1 MEEAALI
8 QEETGEAQQDASP
21 AQQALTLKA
30 ALVPLTT
37 LAFSNMSLD
46 DVRNTLQQKQ
56 LEAPAL
62 FNNLP
67 CVLDLSGLDCED
79 MPLAGLRQL
88 CLDCGLLIVAV
99 RNVGPEWSA
108 QLADLQ
114 LADLGKGNIRRNL
127 ESVQAEQADASPAED
142 AQQAPATVSSA
153 PLPLPQRAIKVHV
166 GNIRSGQQ
174 LYFDGDLIVQGT
186 VNPGAEVLA
195 TGDIHVY
202 GALRGRVLAGIK
214 GDESAV
220 IACVQ
225 FDGELI
231 AIAGHYRLFEEPHPD
246 QNQSVVIRLVDDNL
260 QFQAMS

>member
-1 MEEAALI
+1 
-8 QEETGEAQQDASP
+8 
-21 AQQALTLKA
+21 
-30 ALVPLTT
+30 
-37 LAFSNMSLD
+37 
-46 DVRNTLQQKQ
+46 TLQQKQ

-142 AQQAPATVSSA
+142 AQKAPATVSSA

-166 GNIRSGQQ
+166 GN
-174 LYFDGDLIVQGT
+174 
-186 VNPGAEVLA
+186 
-195 TGDIHVY
+195 
-202 GALRGRVLAGIK
+202 
-214 GDESAV
+214 
-220 IACVQ
+220 
-225 FDGELI
+225 
-231 AIAGHYRLFEEPHPD
+231 
-246 QNQSVVIRLVDDNL
+246 
-260 QFQAMS
+260 